1 MERANEWVDTEVRP
15 KLLRLLLLLLNVF
28 ADTPL
33 MAICRRTTGKSWM
46 RSSAVAFS
54 ILEDVRQKAICFA
67 GSDDV
72 YSKAWFKTR
81 LIQRYR
87 EEEMLFAGKNGSLYI
102 VNN

>member
-1 MERANEWVDTEVRP
+1 MSGWTQRLGQ
-15 KLLRLLLLLLNVF
+15 LLRLLLLLLLFNVF
-28 ADTPL
+28 ADTNLLTL

-81 LIQRYR
+81 LIQRYSDYI
-87 EEEMLFAGKNGSLYI
+87 MFAE
-102 VNN
+102 V